1 MNDKTKNKLKP
12 AQLLFIVFFFAYCA
26 FAVFYPISPRIV
38 RTSYGPFSETAVG
51 AFSGAISGLTILFS
65 ALMIIVIPRRGMI
78 FSVIANN
85 ILLFS
90 ALGGCVMGGSIKGN
104 NAFTGVILSIATII
118 TSFIINHFYCS
129 LDDSTRALNKKFEEL
144 KEANKVIEE
153 NEQKLTYLAYYDIL
167 TGLPNSQM
175 FSVKLDETILG
186 EYNSPFTIIIA
197 NVDNFK
203 YLNETYGN
211 STGDSYLCRCAD
223 GLKAFCDERNILI
236 ARTGGDEFSFL
247 LQGKLDDAGIIT
259 YAQKFQS
266 IINENI
272 QFSNEVVPIT
282 SSLGAASFPDDAA
295 NSADLLKC
303 ANNAIS
309 FAKMNGRNR
318 IFIYKK

>member
-1 MNDKTKNKLKP
+1 MNEKNNTKLKP
-12 AQLLFIVFFFAYCA
+12 SQIVFIVVFFVYCA
-26 FAVFYPISPRIV
+26 FAVFYPASPRIIDAE
-38 RTSYGPFSETAVG
+38 YGPFSNTAVG
-51 AFSGAISGLTILFS
+51 AFSGAVSGLTILFS
-65 ALMIIVIPRRGMI
+65 ALMIILIPRKGMI
-78 FSVIANN
+78 CTVIANN
-85 ILLFS
+85 IILFA
-90 ALGGCVMGGSIKGN
+90 ALGGYVMGESFKGN
-104 NAFTGVILSIATII
+104 NAFTGVILSLATIV

-129 LDDSTRALNKKFEEL
+129 LDDSTQALNKKFEEL
-144 KEANKVIEE
+144 KEANRIIED

-175 FSVKLDETILG
+175 FSVKLEEAILG
-186 EYNSPFTIIIA
+186 EYNSPFTVIVA

-223 GLKAFCDERNILI
+223 GLKAFCDERQILL
-236 ARTGGDEFSFL
+236 ARTGGDEFSFML
-247 LQGKLDDAGIIT
+247 KGKLDDSGVIT

-272 QFSNEVVPIT
+272 QFTNEVVPIT

-309 FAKMNGRNR
+309 FAKMNGRNK

>member
-1 MNDKTKNKLKP
+1 MNDKTKIKLKP
-12 AQLLFIVFFFAYCA
+12 AQMLFIVFFFAYCG

-38 RTSYGPFSETAVG
+38 KASYGPFSATAVG

-65 ALMIIVIPRRGMI
+65 ALMIIVIPRKGMI

-85 ILLFS
+85 ILLLS
-90 ALGGCVMGGSIKGN
+90 ALFGCVMGGSIEGN
-104 NAFTGVILSIATII
+104 NAFTGVVLSIATIV

-129 LDDSTRALNKKFEEL
+129 LDDSTQALNKKFDEL
-144 KEANKVIEE
+144 KEANKIIEE

-186 EYNSPFTIIIA
+186 EYNSPFTVIIA

-223 GLKAFCDERNILI
+223 GLKAFCEERKILI

-247 LQGKLDDAGIIT
+247 LEGKLDDAAIIT